1 MGVFIGIDIS
11 RDRLDVHALP
21 EGSALSTPNEAA
33 GIDALIAD
41 WQGAPPELVVV
52 EATGGYERLLA
63 ASLAGAGIPV
73 AVVNPR
79 QVRDFARA
87 TGQLAK
93 TDAIDARILA
103 EFAERVRPP
112 VRMLPSEEAEL
123 LTSLVVRRRQL
134 IEMLSA
140 ERHRQ
145 KGAPRKLRSGIADHV
160 QWLRCRIDDVDQEI
174 DREVRSS
181 PVWRVQ
187 DDLLRSVPGVGPTL
201 SRTLI
206 AALPELGTLNRKEV
220 AALAGVAPLNCD
232 SGTIRGKRR
241 IWGGRAQVRRVLYMG
256 TLVATRHN
264 PVIRAFYTRLRAG
277 GKPPKVALVACMR
290 KLLTILNAILR
301 TGKPWNPSPMPA
313 AA

>member
-1 MGVFIGIDIS
+1 
-11 RDRLDVHALP
+11 VHALP
-21 EGSALSTPNEAA
+21 EGSALSTPNEAV

-41 WQGAPPELVVV
+41 WQGAPPDLVVV

-93 TDAIDARILA
+93 TDTIDARILA

-112 VRMLPSEEAEL
+112 VRMLPSEAAEL

-145 KGAPRKLRSGIADHV
+145 KGAPRKLRPGIADHV

-264 PVIRAFYTRLRAG
+264 PVIRAFYTRLRAA
-277 GKPPKVALVACMR
+277 GKPPKVDLVACMR

-301 TGKPWNPSPMPA
+301 TGKPWNPSPVPA
-313 AA
+313 A